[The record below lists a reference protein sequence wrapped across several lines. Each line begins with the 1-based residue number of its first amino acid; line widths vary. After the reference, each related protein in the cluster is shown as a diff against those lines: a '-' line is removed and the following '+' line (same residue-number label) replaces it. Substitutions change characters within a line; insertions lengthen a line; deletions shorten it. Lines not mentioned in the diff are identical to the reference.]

1 MVFFCIFC
9 LPKNKKNDNIYR
21 REKSKPFYLH
31 GGVNMSKVCAICGKG
46 KMSGNLVSHSNRK
59 TPRTYSAN
67 LKKVKVE
74 INGKESTEYVC
85 TRCIRTANKED

>member
-1 MVFFCIFC
+1 
-9 LPKNKKNDNIYR
+9 
-21 REKSKPFYLH
+21 
-31 GGVNMSKVCAICGKG
+31 MSKVCAICGKG

-74 INGKESTEYVC
+74 INGKETPRYVC
-85 TRCIRTANKED
+85 PRCKKPQTKKTDNQNKACKSLFLLPQNKECV

>member
-1 MVFFCIFC
+1 
-9 LPKNKKNDNIYR
+9 
-21 REKSKPFYLH
+21 
-31 GGVNMSKVCAICGKG
+31 MSKVCAICGKG

-74 INGKESTEYVC
+74 IDGKETTAYVC
-85 TRCIRTANKED
+85 TRCIRTANKGL

>member
-1 MVFFCIFC
+1 MVLYFSVI
-9 LPKNKKNDNIYR
+9 KRNIH
-21 REKSKPFYLH
+21 LH

-59 TPRTYSAN
+59 TPKTYSAN

-85 TRCIRTANKED
+85 TRCIRTANKEER

>member
-1 MVFFCIFC
+1 
-9 LPKNKKNDNIYR
+9 
-21 REKSKPFYLH
+21 
-31 GGVNMSKVCAICGKG
+31 MSKVCAICGKG

-74 INGKESTEYVC
+74 INGKETTQYVC
-85 TRCIRTANKED
+85 TRCIRTANKENRQPKQGS

>member
-1 MVFFCIFC
+1 
-9 LPKNKKNDNIYR
+9 
-21 REKSKPFYLH
+21 
-31 GGVNMSKVCAICGKG
+31 MSKVCAICGKG

-74 INGKESTEYVC
+74 INGKETTAYVC
-85 TRCIRTANKED
+85 TRCIRTANKAE

>member
-1 MVFFCIFC
+1 
-9 LPKNKKNDNIYR
+9 
-21 REKSKPFYLH
+21 
-31 GGVNMSKVCAICGKG
+31 MSKVCAICGKG

-74 INGKESTEYVC
+74 INGKSTQYVC
-85 TRCIRTANKED
+85 TRCIRTANKENRQPKQGS